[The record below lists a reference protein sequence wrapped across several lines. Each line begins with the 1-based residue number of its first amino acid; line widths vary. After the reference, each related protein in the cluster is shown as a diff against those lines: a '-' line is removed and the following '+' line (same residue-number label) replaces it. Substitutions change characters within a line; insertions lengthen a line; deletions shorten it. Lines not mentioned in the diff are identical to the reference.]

1 MVFLYNCIDNQGALL
16 FKDSSK
22 RGLLGAGAASKAR
35 YLIDCRRTNP
45 VCVAGSVRRVMNHLS
60 RQLHAGIFILS
71 SLWAAVEPSGAED
84 RRPKLIAPQQLIS
97 KQAPPMV
104 NHAVLAQMNPENA
117 SVLVSL
123 SRQRAYVYA
132 AGQLAIDTPIS
143 SGKKAGFTPTGHFTI
158 IQKDPNHRSNIYGNF
173 VDSRGRIIRAGVS
186 SRIDSA
192 PSGTHYEGA
201 PMLYFMRLTSE
212 GVGMHV
218 GILPGYPAS
227 HGCIRMP
234 AEIAPQIYSRV
245 KLGTPV
251 QVMN

>member
-1 MVFLYNCIDNQGALL
+1 MWV
-16 FKDSSK
+16 
-22 RGLLGAGAASKAR
+22 
-35 YLIDCRRTNP
+35 
-45 VCVAGSVRRVMNHLS
+45 
-60 RQLHAGIFILS
+60 LS
-71 SLWAAVEPSGAED
+71 SLWLVVEPSGAED
-84 RRPKLIAPQQLIS
+84 RRPKITPAQQLIS
-97 KQAPPMV
+97 RQAAPV
-104 NHAVLAQMNPENA
+104 INKSVLAQLTPANA

-132 AGQLAIDTPIS
+132 GNQLAIDTPIS
-143 SGKKAGFTPTGHFTI
+143 SGKKAGFTPTGDFTI

-173 VDSRGRIIRAGVS
+173 VDSQGRIVRAGVS
-186 SRIDSA
+186 AKIDTA

-234 AEIAPQIYSRV
+234 AEIAPQIYARV

-251 QVMN
+251 HVVQ

>member
-1 MVFLYNCIDNQGALL
+1 
-16 FKDSSK
+16 
-22 RGLLGAGAASKAR
+22 
-35 YLIDCRRTNP
+35 
-45 VCVAGSVRRVMNHLS
+45 MNHLS
-60 RQLHAGIFILS
+60 RTLQTGMWVLS
-71 SLWAAVEPSGAED
+71 SLWLVVEPSGAED
-84 RRPKLIAPQQLIS
+84 RRPKITPAQQLIS
-97 KQAPPMV
+97 RQAAPV
-104 NHAVLAQMNPENA
+104 INKSVLAQLTPANA

-132 AGQLAIDTPIS
+132 GNQLAIDTPIS
-143 SGKKAGFTPTGHFTI
+143 SGKKAGFTPTGDFTI

-173 VDSRGRIIRAGVS
+173 VDSQGRIVRAGVS
-186 SRIDSA
+186 AKIDTA

-234 AEIAPQIYSRV
+234 AEIAPQIYARV

-251 QVMN
+251 HVVQ